1 MECTGADS
9 VEMRGDTLL
18 VHASDSD
25 AVARYLL
32 NYTPARDIEI
42 TARNLEDAFLA
53 LTSGTDEPASEVGRT
68 TAAHPSASAATVPEG
83 SLR

>member
-1 MECTGADS
+1 
-9 VEMRGDTLL
+9 MRGDTLL

-32 NYTPARDIEI
+32 NHTPARDLEI

-53 LTSGTDEPASEVGRT
+53 LTSGTDEPASEVDRT
-68 TAAHPSASAATVPEG
+68 TTPAQLSAAATTVPEG

>member
-1 MECTGADS
+1 M
-9 VEMRGDTLL
+9 
-18 VHASDSD
+18 HASDSD

-32 NYTPARDIEI
+32 TRTPAHDIEI

-53 LTSGTDEPASEVGRT
+53 LTSGTDEPAEASE
-68 TAAHPSASAATVPEG
+68 AIPEE